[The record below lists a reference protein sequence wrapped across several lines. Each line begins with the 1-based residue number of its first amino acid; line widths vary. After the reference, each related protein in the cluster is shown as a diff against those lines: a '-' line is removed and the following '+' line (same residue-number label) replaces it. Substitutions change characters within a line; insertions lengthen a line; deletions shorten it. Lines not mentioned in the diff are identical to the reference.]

1 MAHFVRITV
10 TVKNLVLLRG
20 QKETVE
26 LRDMEAPM
34 KKLGLAFAVCLLG
47 TAMAA
52 LAIPQ
57 SNVPP
62 EISKAQLVT
71 ALRLLNTQEYSYR
84 HEKGRFATRDE
95 MIAFL
100 RESGGVRRGAPGVHG
115 PRKPEA
121 VRNGHHNDCGRTALP
136 DHF

>member
-71 ALRLLNTQEYSYR
+71 ALRLLNPQEYSYR

-100 RESGGVRRGAPGVHG
+100 RESGGVRRGALGPGNPKATQHG
-115 PRKPEA
+115 
-121 VRNGHHNDCGRTALP
+121 HTTTCG
-136 DHF
+136 